1 MCLYVQ
7 MPLNVKSSKICL
19 KEVIFS
25 TRSSYVTTAIMNVSE
40 QLTAEVNKHVNTA
53 KEKIIREFA
62 TIEEIKETKSKSSGQ
77 QPLFVA
83 KDSQVAC
90 PVIVVNE
97 DGIKFKALL
106 DTEAGT
112 HTYLPL

>member
-25 TRSSYVTTAIMNVSE
+25 TRSNYVTTAIMNVSE

-62 TIEEIKETKSKSSGQ
+62 TIEANKRNKKQKFRATTTVRSSRFSSC
-77 QPLFVA
+77 LSS
-83 KDSQVAC
+83 DCS
-90 PVIVVNE
+90 E
-97 DGIKFKALL
+97 
-106 DTEAGT
+106 
-112 HTYLPL
+112 

>member
-1 MCLYVQ
+1 

-53 KEKIIREFA
+53 KEKIIRD
-62 TIEEIKETKSKSSGQ
+62 Q
-77 QPLFVA
+77 
-83 KDSQVAC
+83 
-90 PVIVVNE
+90 
-97 DGIKFKALL
+97 
-106 DTEAGT
+106 
-112 HTYLPL
+112 

>member
-25 TRSSYVTTAIMNVSE
+25 TRSSYVTTPIMNVSE

-62 TIEEIKETKSKSSGQ
+62 TIE
-77 QPLFVA
+77 A
-83 KDSQVAC
+83 KKRNKKQ
-90 PVIVVNE
+90 
-97 DGIKFKALL
+97 KFRAA
-106 DTEAGT
+106 TT
-112 HTYLPL
+112 VRS